1 MVRIETLR
9 RLEAAL
15 PVATYTCQGCRMA
28 EEPDVRLD
36 PIGEQW
42 VCDGCF
48 SDVED
53 EHGDQGPA
61 LHMSALPRLLAA
73 QPGRAD

>member
-1 MVRIETLR
+1 MVSLETLR
-9 RLEAAL
+9 RLEAAV

-36 PIGEQW
+36 PIGERW

-53 EHGDQGPA
+53 APEAQGPA
-61 LHMSALPRLLAA
+61 VYISALPRLLAA
-73 QPGRAD
+73 PPGGAD